1 MGRPA
6 IRLAIQLTFEL
17 TRPSEDI
24 EHGASAR
31 QGLLCAPYT
40 SFSLYSFN
48 CLCGCLLGS
57 GPRDLP
63 RVALSGRG
71 SSRHVILGRSVAI
84 LSESRIQLSKTR
96 RVESI
101 CGYNEKQNTAMTL
114 HKWEGAKNTDYN
126 TP

>member
-40 SFSLYSFN
+40 SFLSIRLIVFAGVSWV
-48 CLCGCLLGS
+48 LDLG
-57 GPRDLP
+57 
-63 RVALSGRG
+63 
-71 SSRHVILGRSVAI
+71 
-84 LSESRIQLSKTR
+84 
-96 RVESI
+96 I
-101 CGYNEKQNTAMTL
+101 C
-114 HKWEGAKNTDYN
+114 
-126 TP
+126 PV